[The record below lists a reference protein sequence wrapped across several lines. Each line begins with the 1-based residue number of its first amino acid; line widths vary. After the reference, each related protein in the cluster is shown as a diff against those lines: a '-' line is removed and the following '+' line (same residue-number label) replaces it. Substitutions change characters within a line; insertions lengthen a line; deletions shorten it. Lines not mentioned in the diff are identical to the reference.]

1 MTTSPSRFLALL
13 TTLLPLTLAACGSD
27 PGTTPIPDTALS
39 GVVRGA
45 PFAAR
50 SATAEND
57 PTSPGMKAVTV
68 SAGTRTCGHPES
80 GPPHFTAFNVPWKDG
95 AAFALDA
102 QHQVNAAFIS
112 GNGGLQTDAES
123 GRVEVVKAAAF
134 GETGTVRLR
143 VDLDGDTHVEGRF
156 DVIVCD

>member
-1 MTTSPSRFLALL
+1 MTISPARLLALL

-39 GVVRGA
+39 GVVKGA
-45 PFAAR
+45 PFTAK
-50 SATAEND
+50 SATVEND

-68 SAGTRTCGHPES
+68 SAGTRTCAIHES
-80 GPPHFTAFNVPWKDG
+80 GPPHFTALNVPWKDG

-102 QHQVNAAFIS
+102 QHQVNVAFVS
-112 GNGGLQTDAES
+112 GNGGEQTDAEE
-123 GRVEVVKAAAF
+123 GRVEVVKAAAA

-143 VDLDGDTHVEGRF
+143 VELDGDTHVEGRF